1 MELQLATTLLMLA
14 HYFTIEL
21 SPANYKLRISPFP
34 SMSLSKKLEFV
45 ISEQRRELPA

>member
-14 HYFTIEL
+14 HYFTFEL
-21 SPANYKLRISPFP
+21 APANYKLRISPFP
-34 SMSLSKKLEFV
+34 SMSLTKKVKFV

>member
-21 SPANYKLRISPFP
+21 SSANYKLWINPFP